1 MRDPGWGPVGEG
13 VLAMMM
19 ECKSREK
26 VKGLQGCLG
35 SRLRGPG
42 MLGQGVRVVWGQ

>member
-1 MRDPGWGPVGEG
+1 MGEG
-13 VLAMMM
+13 VLAMMK
-19 ECKSREK
+19 ECRSLEE

-42 MLGQGVRVVWGQ
+42 MVGQGVRVVWWQ